1 MVQSNNPSPAGGSAK
16 FDDSGDNED
25 LQALFDSI
33 AAKSVAPV
41 APPMNPVAMED
52 VSGDSLEL
60 QALFDSIVDQP
71 GSAVPASVSGA
82 GVAAQA
88 TSSPEVASAV
98 TCASASESSTAGQ
111 DAHPAQVFNRLGNM
125 TRELHDTLRELGY
138 ERALEDAAKA
148 IPDARQR
155 LAYIVQMTEQ
165 AASRVLNATEIAKP
179 IQDGLRDQSQAL
191 AGRWDKVFANQLSPA
206 DFKAL
211 AADTHPFFH
220 DVPDQVAATNAQ
232 LTEIMMAQDFQDLTG
247 QVVRKVV
254 ELAQKL
260 EQQLLSVLLESAPPE
275 MRVEAP
281 EGLLN
286 GPVVNAEGRTDVVH
300 SQAQVDDLLE
310 SLGF

>member
-1 MVQSNNPSPAGGSAK
+1 MIQSNNPGLSSEPAK

-33 AAKSVAPV
+33 AAKAVT
-41 APPMNPVAMED
+41 APPPQPPMGKTAAVAED
-52 VSGDSLEL
+52 VSGDTLEL
-60 QALFDSIVDQP
+60 QALFDSIVEQKTDIP
-71 GSAVPASVSGA
+71 SLSPATPSSSPTPASHAAA
-82 GVAAQA
+82 GLNEAQD
-88 TSSPEVASAV
+88 VAS
-98 TCASASESSTAGQ
+98 
-111 DAHPAQVFNRLGNM
+111 AQVFNRIGTM
-125 TRELHDTLRELGY
+125 TRELHNTLRELGY

-179 IQDGLRDQSQAL
+179 IQTSLRNQSQTL
-191 AGRWDKVFANQLSPA
+191 AGRWDKVFANQLSPS
-206 DFKAL
+206 DFKEL
-211 AADTHPFFH
+211 AAETHRFFH
-220 DVPDQVAATNAQ
+220 AMPGQVDATNEQ

-247 QVVRKVV
+247 QVIRKVV
-254 ELAQKL
+254 DLAQKL
-260 EQQLLSVLLESAPPE
+260 EQQLLSVLLETAPAE

-286 GPVVNAEGRTDVVH
+286 GPVVNGEGRSDIVH

>member
-1 MVQSNNPSPAGGSAK
+1 MDQSHNSSPARESAK

-41 APPMNPVAMED
+41 SPASKAAVTED

-71 GSAVPASVSGA
+71 GNAPAPAMAAASSARNAAPVSPPGA
-82 GVAAQA
+82 MGA
-88 TSSPEVASAV
+88 EVAKNAD
-98 TCASASESSTAGQ
+98 ASEEHA
-111 DAHPAQVFNRLGNM
+111 AAVQVFNRLGSM

-211 AADTHPFFH
+211 AADTHRFFH
-220 DVPDQVAATNAQ
+220 AMPDQVAATNTQ

-247 QVVRKVV
+247 QVIRKVV

-275 MRVEAP
+275 IRVEAP
-281 EGLLN
+281 DGLLN
-286 GPVVNAEGRTDVVH
+286 GPVVNGEGRTDIVH